1 MFFIFIENA
10 MICWLFS
17 LIFLK
22 NLCSFMFITIIVI
35 VVIYSFVQI
44 MFTTWPHVA
53 KKKERCC
60 KACSPNVA
68 KNEQSC
74 KACLPN
80 VAKHWGQCCKA
91 CSPNVAKNEHS
102 CKACLPHVAKHWEQ
116 CWKTCLPNVAK
127 HLNLEQCCKACSQN
141 VAKHSDRAMSNAAK
155 HCHPQDICLCA
166 WF

>member
-1 MFFIFIENA
+1 
-10 MICWLFS
+10 
-17 LIFLK
+17 
-22 NLCSFMFITIIVI
+22 V
-35 VVIYSFVQI
+35 
-44 MFTTWPHVA
+44 
-53 KKKERCC
+53 
-60 KACSPNVA
+60 PNVA
-68 KNEQSC
+68 KHLEQCC

-91 CSPNVAKNEHS
+91 CLPNVAKHLEQC
-102 CKACLPHVAKHWEQ
+102 CKTCLPNVAKHWEQ

-166 WF
+166 WFQSIIYLCWFQIVYNHETTQIQIWWRKAHQSDRKNRNERRRGGRTEH